1 MSTPSTESTSIG
13 YGPLAAGL
21 FVAVVIAVVIVQ
33 VALIP
38 AITADNKI
46 KFDAMEA
53 KLDAIEKQFPELKD
67 SINAV
72 EKRFQETTD
81 LMKRTDEQLKA
92 ELNLMKRTDEQ
103 LKAELKVNF
112 DEDKINSEKD
122 LKYRDY
128 VNTINKY
135 ISNTK
140 ALEMPNDVRTRVF
153 VM

>member
-1 MSTPSTESTSIG
+1 MSTSSTESTSIG

-21 FVAVVIAVVIVQ
+21 FVAVVIAVVVVQ

-38 AITADNKI
+38 AITADNKA

-81 LMKRTDEQLKA
+81 LMKITDEQLKA
-92 ELNLMKRTDEQ
+92 G
-103 LKAELKVNF
+103 LKVNF
-112 DEDKINSEKD
+112 DDDKINSEKD
-122 LKYRDY
+122 SKYRDY

>member
-1 MSTPSTESTSIG
+1 MSTSSTESTSIG

-92 ELNLMKRTDEQ
+92 EL
-103 LKAELKVNF
+103 KVNF

>member
-1 MSTPSTESTSIG
+1 MSTSSTESTSIG

-92 ELNLMKRTDEQ
+92 EL
-103 LKAELKVNF
+103 KVNF

-140 ALEMPNDVRTRVF
+140 ALEMTNDVRTRVF